1 MKTEETVRWDK
12 AYICFGKWKENQ
24 PNYAYCSTCN
34 LCESSTG
41 IGVHDKRKKNARN
54 AAFGKK
60 MGESSEFLS
69 REIFMRIRR
78 KCGKFSLQNG
88 GGGDRAGHARA

>member
-1 MKTEETVRWDK
+1 M
-12 AYICFGKWKENQ
+12 KENQ
-24 PNYAYCSTCN
+24 PNDAYCSTCN

-54 AAFGKK
+54 AVFGKK
-60 MGESSEFLS
+60 MGESCEFLS
-69 REIFMRIRR
+69 PGNIYENQEKMREIQSAEW
-78 KCGKFSLQNG
+78 GG